1 MVGVSIIA
9 LLAFFM
15 AKNNSAETAIP
26 VLGAVALGAQR
37 ILPAV
42 NQVYTSWSSVHA
54 TKKSMVVTLDLL
66 NQKGGQSGTHCNLGK
81 QEFYGDI
88 EFSSVSFRYE
98 ENMEYVLKDL
108 TVNLPK
114 NAIVGIKGT
123 TGSGKSTFVDLV
135 MGLLEP
141 SEGLVIVNG
150 HTLNNQNL
158 NQWQKQIAHVPQNI
172 FLTDDTITKNIALGL
187 DEKEIE
193 KNLII
198 EVAKKAQI
206 YRFIKNLP
214 RGFETKVGERGIR
227 LSGGQRQRIGIARA
241 LYQNKKILIFDEA
254 TSALDN
260 STESEIISAIHSM
273 ESDTTILMV
282 AHRLSTLEKCTHIID
297 MDKDTFDVEE
307 VMPFTRNE

>member
-1 MVGVSIIA
+1 M
-9 LLAFFM
+9 
-15 AKNNSAETAIP
+15 P
-26 VLGAVALGAQR
+26 Q
-37 ILPAV
+37 
-42 NQVYTSWSSVHA
+42 
-54 TKKSMVVTLDLL
+54 KSMVVTLDLL
-66 NQKGGQSGTHCNLGK
+66 NQGIGQSGTHCNLGK

-158 NQWQKQIAHVPQNI
+158 NQWQKQITHVPQNI

-206 YRFIKNLP
+206 YRFIKIFPEGLKRRWGNEVLGCLGDKGNGSGSREP
-214 RGFETKVGERGIR
+214 YTRIR
-227 LSGGQRQRIGIARA
+227 
-241 LYQNKKILIFDEA
+241 KF
-254 TSALDN
+254 
-260 STESEIISAIHSM
+260 
-273 ESDTTILMV
+273 
-282 AHRLSTLEKCTHIID
+282 
-297 MDKDTFDVEE
+297 
-307 VMPFTRNE
+307 